1 MRSHAESLLTRR
13 VLKIGKISEFDA
25 IPDRVGEDDSGPES
39 ATTGDVFELMEER
52 RDNGENAHT

>member
-1 MRSHAESLLTRR
+1 M
-13 VLKIGKISEFDA
+13 KIGIISGFDA
-25 IPDRVGEDDSGPES
+25 IPDRVGEADSGPES